1 MSGAEITRRGKGWS
15 WHEYFR
21 INLEIEGICGV
32 RFIGNGEGV
41 KGENETKDG
50 EGWRVN
56 FLKTFIV
63 AAKDA

>member
-1 MSGAEITRRGKGWS
+1 MTSESER
-15 WHEYFR
+15 
-21 INLEIEGICGV
+21 ICGV

-41 KGENETKDG
+41 KGENERKDG

>member
-1 MSGAEITRRGKGWS
+1 MEFAWLT
-15 WHEYFR
+15 
-21 INLEIEGICGV
+21 LETKGICG
-32 RFIGNGEGV
+32 RRSLGNGEGV
-41 KGENETKDG
+41 KRENETKDG